1 MDKYE
6 YEIKT
11 EQIRKLI
18 LLKEYDTAKKIA
30 DGMKWGKEKNPRL
43 LSEVA
48 ELYVMSGEYDD
59 AIDLLLQAYDYA
71 HPGRL
76 ILKRLVEVAILAK
89 NYRNAAEYC
98 EEFHDLAPRDT
109 EYYLMRYKVDEAAGN
124 VSVERRIALLERYT
138 ASEMSEEWKLRLA
151 QLYAEAG
158 RVPDCVKLCDEIIFL
173 FCNGEYVIEAMELK
187 QQEPQCEQTMY

>member
-76 ILKRLVEVAILAK
+76 ILKRLVEVAIMAK

-98 EEFHDLAPRDT
+98 EEFHDLNFGHLVCMVNGETTPVPLSEIAGK
-109 EYYLMRYKVDEAAGN
+109 LKVIE
-124 VSVERRIALLERYT
+124 
-138 ASEMSEEWKLRLA
+138 
-151 QLYAEAG
+151 
-158 RVPDCVKLCDEIIFL
+158 PDCSMIR
-173 FCNGEYVIEAMELK
+173 EAKAMGI
-187 QQEPQCEQTMY
+187 CFGD